1 MLDADLKANEAID
14 FRLKSLRIGVIC
26 KLDIQ
31 KSNNHGIW
39 QRVHMLDTI
48 PHVYCNNFSTC
59 EWLSFWF
66 LSKSKQVE
74 TRDPLISFSVCSN
87 YEDF

>member
-1 MLDADLKANEAID
+1 MG
-14 FRLKSLRIGVIC
+14 F

-39 QRVHMLDTI
+39 QRVNMLDTI
-48 PHVYCNNFSTC
+48 PHVYCNNFSAF

-66 LSKSKQVE
+66 FSKSKLVE
-74 TRDPLISFSVCSN
+74 IRDPLISLFVCSS
-87 YEDF
+87 YEDFQLFCFQGDKRGLFLRL